1 MKRFFTVL
9 ALSAIIA
16 LPVSA
21 QDRPSD
27 EIAFS
32 YGVVTPIQ
40 MGMVLTSAM
49 FEAFS
54 VGGWTLENVSMTGS
68 ISAEYIHNFND
79 HIGIG
84 LIGSF
89 ESFMA
94 DAFID
99 SDPCGTFGERAI
111 SVLPA
116 VKFNWIDRE
125 HFSMYSKAAAGLTL
139 IIAPEDD
146 LSEAVTSPSFGFQAS
161 VLGFEF
167 GSRTFMGFIE
177 GGMGMQGMALA
188 GLRFAL

>member
-9 ALSAIIA
+9 VLSAIIA

-68 ISAEYIHNFND
+68 ISAE
-79 HIGIG
+79 
-84 LIGSF
+84 
-89 ESFMA
+89 
-94 DAFID
+94 
-99 SDPCGTFGERAI
+99 
-111 SVLPA
+111 
-116 VKFNWIDRE
+116 
-125 HFSMYSKAAAGLTL
+125 
-139 IIAPEDD
+139 
-146 LSEAVTSPSFGFQAS
+146 
-161 VLGFEF
+161 
-167 GSRTFMGFIE
+167 
-177 GGMGMQGMALA
+177 
-188 GLRFAL
+188 

>member
-1 MKRFFTVL
+1 MRKFFTVL

-21 QDRPSD
+21 QNRPSD

-32 YGVVTPIQ
+32 YGVVTPVQI
-40 MGMVLTSAM
+40 GMVLASAI
-49 FEAFS
+49 FESFS
-54 VGGWTLENVSMTGS
+54 AGEWTLENVSMTGS
-68 ISAEYIHNFND
+68 ISAEYFHNFND
-79 HIGIG
+79 RVGLG

-94 DAFID
+94 DAFVD
-99 SDPCGTFGERAI
+99 SDPCGTFGEKAI

-125 HFSMYSKAAAGLTL
+125 HFTMYSKAAAGLTL
-139 IIAPEDD
+139 VIAPEDD
-146 LSEAVTSPSFGFQAS
+146 LSESVTSPSFGFQAS
-161 VLGFEF
+161 LLGFEF
-167 GSRTFMGFIE
+167 GSRKFRGFIE